1 MGTYHNISKEHTCS
15 IIQAAL
21 DNAHATQKRFN
32 KALTSKAEEKRKK
45 RRLRCVCVLASDYRW
60 GTVMHEIPISIDPI
74 Q

>member
-32 KALTSKAEEKRKK
+32 KALTSKAEEKRNKEK
-45 RRLRCVCVLASDYRW
+45 IGMRVCSGLRLQMGYCNA
-60 GTVMHEIPISIDPI
+60 
-74 Q
+74 